1 MKKKLPKPL
10 IITLIVAA
18 ALAILYFFGK
28 KIVVF
33 LAVFAWFSVLFLG
46 QLLNR
51 LDPPP
56 PSPQISYAEFPIE
69 LVYEIDGKQYEIKD
83 TMICEQDGYDYG
95 ADGLSD
101 KERAWTMRFES
112 GKDDIIIYDDGET
125 VIYWKFSTAATY
137 MGDPESW
144 RYDEY
149 YDGELEFYTETEIH
163 YDGLSGSGLKYTW
176 FTPEDLFENF
186 GIVIIEYKIPYCIEN
201 SFSYLNYF
209 R

>member
-10 IITLIVAA
+10 IIALIVAA
-18 ALAILYFFGK
+18 ALAILYFFRN
-28 KIVVF
+28 VF
-33 LAVFAWFSVLFLG
+33 GILIWVIACIGLAIAFFMSGL
-46 QLLNR
+46 

-56 PSPQISYAEFPIE
+56 PQPQIEYAEFPIK
-69 LVYEIDGKQYEIKD
+69 LVYEIDGTEYAIKD
-83 TMICEQDGYDYG
+83 TMICEQDGYSYG
-95 ADGLSD
+95 ADGLSG

-112 GKDDIIIYDDGET
+112 GNDKIAIYNNGET
-125 VIYWKFSTAATY
+125 VIYWEFSTAATY

-144 RYDEY
+144 LYDEY

-163 YDGLSGSGLKYTW
+163 YDGLSGRSLKYTW
-176 FTPEDLFENF
+176 FTPEDLFEKF
-186 GIVIIEYKIPYCIEN
+186 GITILEYKMPYCIEN